1 MRSLPLDTIDKRILS
16 ELQQDATLPLEEIAK
31 RVGASKTPVWNRIR
45 KLKDQGVIKNQ
56 VAILDPEK
64 LGLDSCFFVMIRT
77 SEHDDAW
84 QQRFLEIVANR
95 PEIQE
100 AHRMAGDIDYILKVR
115 VSDAKA
121 YNVFYQ
127 ALISEVKLFNVT
139 ATLSM
144 EEIKQTTAL
153 PI

>member
-1 MRSLPLDTIDKRILS
+1 MASIPLDTIDKRILS
-16 ELQQDATLPLEEIAK
+16 ELQTDATLPLEEIAK

-45 KLKDQGVIKNQ
+45 KLREQGVIRKQ
-56 VAILDPEK
+56 VAILDPDK

-77 SEHDDAW
+77 SEHEDGW
-84 QQRFLEIVANR
+84 QRQFLKIVESR
-95 PEIQE
+95 PEILE

-115 VSDAKA
+115 VPDAKA

-127 ALISEVKLFNVT
+127 ALISKVKLFNVT

-144 EEIKQTTAL
+144 EEIKHTTAL